1 MSNFDVEAAKKAWQR
16 GVRLGP
22 KADVAALVGLL
33 PGAIGEIE
41 RLRKALRAISDKA
54 CMASIITARNV
65 AATALKEDAAREG
78 ER

>member
-16 GVRLGP
+16 AVRLGP

-78 ER
+78 G